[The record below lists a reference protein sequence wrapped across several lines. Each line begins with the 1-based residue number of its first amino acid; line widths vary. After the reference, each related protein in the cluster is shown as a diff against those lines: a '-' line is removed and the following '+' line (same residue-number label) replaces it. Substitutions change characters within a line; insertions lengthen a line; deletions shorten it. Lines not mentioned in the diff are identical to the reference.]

1 MSAKNLDNHNRWR
14 SKTVAFR
21 MSPQEADMLDEF
33 AKLSGLTKQD
43 YLIDRVLQREVIV
56 KGNPRVYKT
65 LRNELTS
72 LCDELKRTTEAG
84 QVSEDF
90 LNVTNMAL
98 KILSCMKEE
107 SL

>member
-1 MSAKNLDNHNRWR
+1 MSLKNKDEHNRWR

-21 MSPQEADMLDEF
+21 MSPEEANTIDEF
-33 AKLSGLTKQD
+33 VKLSGLTKQD
-43 YLIDRVLQREVIV
+43 YLIDRALQRDV
-56 KGNPRVYKT
+56 KVQGNPRVYKA

-98 KILSCMKEE
+98 TILSCMKEE